1 MIEILVIEGVIKNLK
16 VEDSKIHPLKNLDK
30 DALGASMLGAL
41 TASSSLATNA
51 PIMLMAA
58 QGETAKT
65 FIAEINGY
73 PIIGQFT
80 TVKFK
85 EDTPLVAVISTEKE
99 KGRYLVY
106 SILDPQSG
114 LLYMMYEMGRSIKS
128 AYLNLF
134 KWSVFWSI
142 FTFIVIFSIFILANI
157 FSENL
162 SSLIST
168 ENIKY
173 LFLIFGFSSFIIFLF
188 FFSFIFGSR
197 SVRVHGSISE
207 KVFNELKFENT
218 KNQNFYNQSLLD
230 QDGMHLSVMEY
241 RKSLKGKDPYPEDY
255 FKKKNNQNDG
265 D

>member
-1 MIEILVIEGVIKNLK
+1 MTKMLVIEGIINNLK

-30 DALGASMLGAL
+30 DALGASMLGTL
-41 TASSSLATNA
+41 TASSLLTTNA
-51 PIMLMAA
+51 PIMLMAT
-58 QGETAKT
+58 QGISAKT
-65 FIAEINGY
+65 FTAEINGY

-114 LLYMMYEMGRSIKS
+114 LLYMMYEMGRSVSKGKLAIFKQALYFS
-128 AYLNLF
+128 FFGILFIIIFTMGYVYFSQRDFVISDISDVNLF
-134 KWSVFWSI
+134 VYI
-142 FTFIVIFSIFILANI
+142 FVLSFIL
-157 FSENL
+157 
-162 SSLIST
+162 
-168 ENIKY
+168 
-173 LFLIFGFSSFIIFLF
+173 LF
-188 FFSFIFGSR
+188 FIMNLALSKPYKIAGEL
-197 SVRVHGSISE
+197 SE
-207 KVFNELKFENT
+207 QVFEKLKFE
-218 KNQNFYNQSLLD
+218 KVKQQDFYHD
-230 QDGMHLSVMEY
+230 FDVEDGVHLSVMEY